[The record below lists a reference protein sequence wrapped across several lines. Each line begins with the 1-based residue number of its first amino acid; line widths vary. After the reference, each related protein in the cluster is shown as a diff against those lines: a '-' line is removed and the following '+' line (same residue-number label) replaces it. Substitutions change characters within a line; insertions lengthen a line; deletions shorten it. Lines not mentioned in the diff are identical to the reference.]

1 MIIANEYVPHTK
13 SMLKSF
19 LLMFISLTTVHCFS
33 QSGEN
38 KDSILKTSPIQ
49 FAAKGVPAV
58 VSNNTTL
65 KVYPN
70 PAKNK
75 VTLNVSGF
83 EPGMVVVK
91 IADTKGKV
99 WRVDNRLLTN
109 GTEEIAMFLLLQPG
123 IYFISISEK
132 NKVVKKKLIVL

>member
-1 MIIANEYVPHTK
+1 MIIVNDYVPHTK

-33 QSGEN
+33 QSEEN
-38 KDSILKTSPIQ
+38 KDNILKTSSIQ
-49 FAAKGVPAV
+49 FAAKVVPAV

-109 GTEEIAMFLLLQPG
+109 GSEEIAMFLLLQPG